1 MKSLSVPTA
10 WRAQARLHGDL
21 SAYGAPARC
30 VTPPGYCHGR
40 GRQARPASPPPACGS
55 LSQSPAPP
63 EPVATLGESGG
74 AAYCPTVGK
83 LQLGRGGGAG
93 NAVSRP
99 PAPTGRGQKWSARPS
114 CHLRDSK
121 LLPAAFSVPG
131 SGRCVPSVSGSPRRN
146 DADMGGPGSGPRGA
160 GLLPPA
166 RAQQGKAGV
175 ALALTRVSGTSR
187 HSSRTCTL
195 TKAWG
200 FHRGHTMAT
209 FTCQLDWDTGC
220 PGTWPITSLGLSVRG
235 SLNEA
240 HI

>member
-40 GRQARPASPPPACGS
+40 GRQARPASPPPACRS

-114 CHLRDSK
+114 RHLRDSK

-131 SGRCVPSVSGSPRRN
+131 SGRCVPCVRLAAEERRRHGR
-146 DADMGGPGSGPRGA
+146 ARTWPPRGWPPVPGTRAA
-160 GLLPPA
+160 GQGRRRSCSPQGFWDVS
-166 RAQQGKAGV
+166 AQQPH
-175 ALALTRVSGTSR
+175 L
-187 HSSRTCTL
+187 HP
-195 TKAWG
+195 
-200 FHRGHTMAT
+200 
-209 FTCQLDWDTGC
+209 D
-220 PGTWPITSLGLSVRG
+220 
-235 SLNEA
+235 
-240 HI
+240 